1 MEYLNTSL
9 FTGAQLWIVEEKLN
23 GSSYAKIKQEY
34 KGNLKFAGSL
44 SSEVLKTCLKRSSLS
59 LQWSECTTC
68 GIIPI
73 IPEVDVF
80 TLKEY
85 VLETAI
91 DGSYKDVDDAIE
103 KADFLRKIIFQML
116 VIFQLK
122 SIVPK
127 LQTKLEMSLIG
138 MMLEETGHTSI
149 QMNLKPT

>member
-103 KADFLRKIIFQML
+103 M
-116 VIFQLK
+116 
-122 SIVPK
+122 
-127 LQTKLEMSLIG
+127 
-138 MMLEETGHTSI
+138 
-149 QMNLKPT
+149 